1 MHVGRGEMEGPEQDE
16 LLARIAEYLH
26 AHHTMTVA
34 TVAPTG
40 RAPHA
45 AHVFYAMDRDLR
57 LIFLS
62 QTSSLHGQHI
72 GQEAAV
78 AVTVSEDYEVWH
90 DIQGVQLWGTA
101 RLLTRTA
108 EARALAHYLRRF
120 PFVRDLL
127 SDPELMLRLRD
138 LGVYRVEPEKAAFTD
153 NTSGVFG
160 RDTLEL
166 TAL

>member
-1 MHVGRGEMEGPEQDE
+1 MEGPEPGE
-16 LLARIAEYLH
+16 LRARITEYLR

-34 TVAPTG
+34 TVAPVSGT
-40 RAPHA
+40 PHA
-45 AHVFYAMDRDLR
+45 AHVFYAMDPDLR

-62 QTSSLHGQHI
+62 RTSSLHGQYI
-72 GQEAAV
+72 GESAPV
-78 AVTVSEDYEVWH
+78 AVTVSEDYDAWH

-101 RLLTRTA
+101 RQLTRTA

-127 SDPELMLRLRD
+127 NEPGLAARLRD
-138 LGVYRVEPEKAAFTD
+138 LGVYLVEPEKVAFTD

-160 RDTLEL
+160 RETLEL
-166 TAL
+166 PPL